1 MSVSCRAFFGLGG
14 VLNIP
19 QRGATPIRGDWNRG
33 WHHQHPLM
41 TEIKF
46 FRLLL
51 VVLAAMAIGLGGGIA
66 WSVHQQR
73 EAETAISLAFG
84 DYNRYVAAC
93 ADPND
98 DTAADL
104 AERAHEKVAKLSAVR
119 DGAEERAQWLMWTG
133 IILGPALVALFYAVR
148 WAMTGRIRPLW
159 LLAKSGK
166 AAE

>member
-1 MSVSCRAFFGLGG
+1 
-14 VLNIP
+14 
-19 QRGATPIRGDWNRG
+19 
-33 WHHQHPLM
+33 M
-41 TEIKF
+41 TEIKY

-51 VVLAAMAIGLGGGIA
+51 VALATLAIGLGGGIA
-66 WSVHQQR
+66 WNIHQQR

-133 IILGPALVALFYAVR
+133 GIVGSALVVLFYAVR
-148 WAMTGRIRPLW
+148 WAMTGKIRPLW
-159 LLAKSGK
+159 PLSRDL
-166 AAE
+166 E

>member
-1 MSVSCRAFFGLGG
+1 
-14 VLNIP
+14 
-19 QRGATPIRGDWNRG
+19 
-33 WHHQHPLM
+33 M

-51 VVLAAMAIGLGGGIA
+51 VALAALAIGLGSGIA
-66 WSVHQQR
+66 WNIHQQR

-119 DGAEERAQWLMWTG
+119 DASEERVQWLMWTG
-133 IILGPALVALFYAVR
+133 IVLGPALVLLFYAVR
-148 WAMTGRIRPLW
+148 WAMTGKVRPLW
-159 LLAKSGK
+159 LLVAQPSEDGASSRPSVDSK
-166 AAE
+166 